1 MTYSRGIALFQVLIM
16 TTIMSLI
23 AIGLNYAARSNVET
37 AKLFQDRLQ
46 AELTM
51 RSARSRVYYELFK
64 NDPSD
69 LSDKVQRGVKWN
81 LRGQPIQP
89 DSKTKIKIQAVVGL
103 FSIASMS
110 EDYMRSL
117 LTNLEVNESTQS
129 IIINSINDW
138 QDSDS
143 DMRFG
148 GAEDNF
154 YAQTDAKYSRN
165 GVMQHMSELRYI
177 RGMDDA
183 LYQKLTPLL
192 TTYLTPWF
200 NPALAPPILVRS
212 VFSEDNTELIVQLQN
227 KQAFTWQAWQN
238 IVGQK
243 ELQNVDT
250 HPGSIFMV
258 ELEVVEGEVRLLKKF
273 DIKVQTEK
281 ANSPLI
287 ILRVY

>member
-1 MTYSRGIALFQVLIM
+1 
-16 TTIMSLI
+16 MSLI

-117 LTNLEVNESTQS
+117 LTNLDVNESTQS

-143 DMRFG
+143 DTRFG
-148 GAEDNF
+148 GAEDSF
-154 YAQTDAKYSRN
+154 YAQTEAKFSRN
-165 GVMQHMSELRYI
+165 GIMQHLSELRYI

-212 VFSEDNTELIVQLQN
+212 VFSEDNAELILQLQN

-238 IVGQK
+238 IVGLN
-243 ELQNVDT
+243 EFQNVDT

-258 ELEVVEGEVRLLKKF
+258 ELEVVEGEVRLIKKF

-281 ANSPLI
+281 AHSPLI
-287 ILRVY
+287 ILRDY